1 MTQDHPLSVLAV
13 IDARG
18 LNCPLPV
25 LRLRK
30 RLMEIPAGGMIELLA
45 TDRAALRDVPAFC
58 EAQGHGVVSVAE
70 EAKGTLR
77 FHVVKAPAVLPNI

>member
-1 MTQDHPLSVLAV
+1 MTQDRTPLS

-30 RLMEIPAGGMIELLA
+30 RLKALAAGSVVELLA

-58 EAQGHGVVSVAE
+58 EAQGHVVASVEDTA
-70 EAKGTLR
+70 GSLR
-77 FHVVKAPAVLPNI
+77 FRVQKG

>member
-1 MTQDHPLSVLAV
+1 MTQDHPVTV

-30 RLMEIPAGGMIELLA
+30 RLQNLPVGAGVELLA

-58 EAQGHGVVSVAE
+58 TAQGHIMTATE
-70 EAKGTLR
+70 EGADALR
-77 FHVVKAPAVLPNI
+77 FKVLKGAVPKV

>member
-1 MTQDHPLSVLAV
+1 MTQDHSGTPTL

-30 RLMEIPAGGMIELLA
+30 RLQGLASGTTVELLT

-58 EAQGHGVVSVAE
+58 EAQGHAVMSTRSE
-70 EAKGTLR
+70 EGAIR
-77 FHVVKAPAVLPNI
+77 FVILAR

>member
-1 MTQDHPLSVLAV
+1 MTQDQPLAATRIVV
-13 IDARG
+13 DARG

-30 RLMEIPAGGMIELLA
+30 RLKELAAGTEVDLLA

-58 EAQGHGVVSVAE
+58 EAQGH
-70 EAKGTLR
+70 
-77 FHVVKAPAVLPNI
+77 AVLKVAIHTDGSHLFQVCKNGRSND

>member
-1 MTQDHPLSVLAV
+1 MTQDHTEFVPPIL

-25 LRLRK
+25 LKLRK
-30 RLMEIPAGGMIELLA
+30 MLIGLAPGTKVELLA

-58 EAQGHGVVSVAE
+58 RAHGLGIQTFDEADV
-70 EAKGTLR
+70 LR
-77 FHVVKAPAVLPNI
+77 FRIQMADGVPAH

>member
-1 MTQDHPLSVLAV
+1 MTQPGDVIV

-30 RLMEIPAGGMIELLA
+30 RLQDVAAGSVVELLA
-45 TDRAALRDVPAFC
+45 TDRAALRDVLAFC
-58 EAQGHGVVSVAE
+58 RAQGHTVVAVGE
-70 EAKGTLR
+70 DHDGTLR
-77 FHVVKAPAVLPNI
+77 FRILP

>member
-1 MTQDHPLSVLAV
+1 MTQHDQHIAGVLV
-13 IDARG
+13 DARG

-30 RLMEIPAGGMIELLA
+30 ALRSAGAGQGVVLLA

-58 EAQGHGVVSVAE
+58 DAQGFTVSVSE
-70 EAKGTLR
+70 EAEGVLR
-77 FHVVKAPAVLPNI
+77 FHVTPTDKT

>member
-1 MTQDHPLSVLAV
+1 MTQDQPSDQPIVV
-13 IDARG
+13 DARG

-30 RLMEIPAGGMIELLA
+30 RLKDVAVGALVELLA

-58 EAQGHGVVSVAE
+58 AGRGHDVAPVVE
-70 EAKGTLR
+70 ERDGTLR
-77 FHVVKAPAVLPNI
+77 FRVRKSGSAA

>member
-1 MTQDHPLSVLAV
+1 MSQDHSLSVLAV

-30 RLMEIPAGGMIELLA
+30 RLMDIPAGGTVDLLA
-45 TDRAALRDVPAFC
+45 SDRAALRDVPAFC
-58 EAQGHGVVSVAE
+58 EAQGHTLVSSCE
-70 EAKGTLR
+70 EPKGTLR
-77 FHVVKAPAVLPNI
+77 FRVVKAGVSFA

>member
-1 MTQDHPLSVLAV
+1 MAQDGNREAKV

-30 RLMEIPAGGMIELLA
+30 YLLTASAGVEVELLA
-45 TDRAALRDVPAFC
+45 SDRAALRDVPAFC
-58 EAQGHGVVSVAE
+58 EAHGHTVRTLSPEGPE
-70 EAKGTLR
+70 LR
-77 FHVVKAPAVLPNI
+77 FLVTVGGAPNA